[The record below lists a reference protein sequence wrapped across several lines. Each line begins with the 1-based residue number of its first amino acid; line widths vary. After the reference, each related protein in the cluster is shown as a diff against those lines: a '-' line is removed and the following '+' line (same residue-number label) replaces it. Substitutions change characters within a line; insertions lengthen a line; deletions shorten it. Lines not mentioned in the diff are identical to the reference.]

1 MKTNV
6 NKVEITGY
14 LGTNPSIFSA
24 ANGNKITRL
33 RIATST
39 SYKNLNGDWVENTTW
54 HNVILWN
61 RQAESAFNELRKGM
75 LVNLQGRIVYNQY
88 NDKDGHTRYAAEIVA
103 HIYNVGN
110 IVSAVSA

>member
-61 RQAESAFNELRKGM
+61 RQAENAFNELRKGM
-75 LVNLQGRIVYNQY
+75 RVNLQGRIVYNQY
-88 NDKDGHTRYAAEIVA
+88 NDKDGHIRYAAEIVA
-103 HIYNVGN
+103 HVYNVDN